1 MKFKDMIRSQKR
13 KLKIILNEGQLRRL
27 TNKLITDSQ
36 TKVKSR

>member
-1 MKFKDMIRSQKR
+1 MKINDILQSKR
-13 KLKIILNEGQLRRL
+13 RFKIILNEGQAKRL

>member
-1 MKFKDMIRSQKR
+1 MKIKDILQSKR
-13 KLKIILNEGQLRRL
+13 IFKIILNEGQVRRL

>member
-1 MKFKDMIRSQKR
+1 MKIKDILQSKR
-13 KLKIILNEGQLRRL
+13 RFKIILNEGQVRSL

>member
-1 MKFKDMIRSQKR
+1 MKIKDILQSKR
-13 KLKIILNEGQLRRL
+13 GIKIILNEGQVRSL

>member
-1 MKFKDMIRSQKR
+1 MLQFKRR
-13 KLKIILNEGQLRRL
+13 FKIILNEGQAKRL